1 MSTKETKRKK
11 RGRNREERSITTIA
25 RVRESF
31 SDESKI
37 PGSQSK
43 LSNEQ
48 TPPPIHDQRVREK
61 EERSAGKM
69 QKKCPG
75 ILKGPT
81 LRLQK

>member
-1 MSTKETKRKK
+1 MSTKEIKRKK
-11 RGRNREERSITTIA
+11 RGRNREEGSIITIA

-48 TPPPIHDQRVREK
+48 TPPPIHDQRVRAK
-61 EERSAGKM
+61 EERSAGKK

-75 ILKGPT
+75 IPKGPT